1 MSLAGTI
8 MSFILPRQENPAL
21 RPSVAVGEALRGV
34 ARDILAEARAAI
46 EDSTKSD
53 ADAVHDFR
61 RAMKRWRALL
71 RLVEPFLGEEAR
83 RLRDE
88 ARDLAPALTGARHAQ
103 SALDALADLEKHG
116 LALSAR
122 SIAGLRQRIDGVRA
136 APEAPPN
143 TDQRP
148 HPGSA
153 LF

>member
-1 MSLAGTI
+1 MSYI
-8 MSFILPRQENPAL
+8 FVMNERPAL
-21 RPSVAVGEALRGV
+21 RPSVAVGEALRGG
-34 ARDILAEARAAI
+34 ARDARGEARTAS

-88 ARDLAPALTGARHAQ
+88 ARDLAHALTGARNAQ

-122 SIAGLRQRIDGVRA
+122 SIAGLRQRIDGVREA
-136 APEAPPN
+136 AETTLN
-143 TDQRP
+143 DDMRLRLGRRRDQTARRR
-148 HPGSA
+148 
-153 LF
+153 